1 MISIIIAI
9 VSITENID
17 ECNISINSELLADI
31 AKYEYP
37 DLINM
42 SIMLFLDELYNTN
55 KINYLHKFNKTELET
70 LIEFSYHS
78 NFQEILLMYSL
89 DELTSFPLE
98 SATADELDK
107 FIELYK
113 ISVEN
118 IIIENQKNN

>member
-1 MISIIIAI
+1 MIQKIFILP
-9 VSITENID
+9 EN
-17 ECNISINSELLADI
+17 NRN
-31 AKYEYP
+31 K
-37 DLINM
+37 
-42 SIMLFLDELYNTN
+42 TN
-55 KINYLHKFNKTELET
+55 LHLHKFNKTELET

-78 NFQEILLMYSL
+78 DFQEILLMYSL

-113 ISVEN
+113 LSVEN

>member
-1 MISIIIAI
+1 M
-9 VSITENID
+9 
-17 ECNISINSELLADI
+17 INSCEQFNEFGIEINTELLADI
-31 AKYEYP
+31 SKYEYP
-37 DLINM
+37 DLINT

-55 KINYLHKFNKTELET
+55 KINYLHKFTKTELET

-78 NFQEILLMYSL
+78 CFQEILLMYSL

-98 SATADELDK
+98 SVTVDELDK

-118 IIIENQKNN
+118 IIIENQKK

>member
-1 MISIIIAI
+1 M
-9 VSITENID
+9 VSITENFD

-55 KINYLHKFNKTELET
+55 KINYLHKFTKIELET

-89 DELTSFPLE
+89 DELTSFPLK